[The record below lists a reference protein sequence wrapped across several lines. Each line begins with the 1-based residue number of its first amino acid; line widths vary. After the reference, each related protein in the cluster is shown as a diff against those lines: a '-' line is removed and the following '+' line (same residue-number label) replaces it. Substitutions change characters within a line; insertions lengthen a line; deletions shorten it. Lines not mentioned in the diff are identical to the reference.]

1 MSNAKVF
8 WYGNFK
14 GIAWRTHDGNPIA
27 VPVFA
32 DLAKATKVSEIIK
45 TWNPKSSHLTFIE
58 KDDGTYSIC
67 IFEEPD
73 DSGENIGLYRSGMSQ
88 SGTYGKVKQMIE
100 KRSTMWNPLK
110 VYAQIVHAKDPADSS
125 TYQNMT
131 DLLPIRIFEIISESQ
146 LDSKK
151 FAVEKSAHS

>member
-32 DLAKATKVSEIIK
+32 DLAKATKVSDIIK

-67 IFEEPD
+67 IFD
-73 DSGENIGLYRSGMSQ
+73 Q